1 MKATSIFIL
10 LLLASNGFAQQQQV
24 QLFPIT
30 DVVPEYP
37 TEAIVQEQE
46 GWVLISLDVS
56 STGNTSNIRIV
67 DSEPRLT
74 FDQAALDAGQ
84 RLRFEPYTENGI
96 AQDVSGLQYVFR
108 FELSEIPDIEVPD
121 ALLSLNDAARESR
134 ARTIEQ
140 RKPSVTQI
148 ANEDMIPLST
158 IPPEYPP
165 AALEQNVG
173 GWVLLRFSVSDSGD
187 VIDPVVEDSEPA
199 NVFDETALD
208 AVQTFKY
215 EAGGPEEDSFDRLN
229 VFHLFKFRPS
239 T

>member
-1 MKATSIFIL
+1 MKATSIFML

-37 TEAIVQEQE
+37 TDAIVQEQE

-67 DSEPRLT
+67 DSEPRQT
-74 FDQAALDAGQ
+74 FDQAALDAAQ
-84 RLRFEPYTENGI
+84 RLRFEPYTENGM
-96 AQDVSGLQYVFR
+96 AQDVIGLQYVFR
-108 FELSEIPDIEVPD
+108 FELSEIPDIEVPEET
-121 ALLSLNDAARESR
+121 LSLNDAALESR
-134 ARTIEQ
+134 AQRIEQ

-165 AALEQNVG
+165 RALEQEIG
-173 GWVLLRFSVSDSGD
+173 GWVLLRFSVSDGGE
-187 VIDPVVEDSEPA
+187 VINPVVEDSEPA
-199 NVFDETALD
+199 NVFDEAALD
-208 AVQTFKY
+208 AVRAFKY
-215 EAGGPEEDSFDRLN
+215 EAWSPEEDMFDRLN